1 MYLLFRYHH
10 ITPRQYYDM
19 GYGEKKVIR
28 AFMRY
33 EVDKRNEEVKEIE
46 RQMNG

>member
-10 ITPRQYYDM
+10 ITPMQYHDM